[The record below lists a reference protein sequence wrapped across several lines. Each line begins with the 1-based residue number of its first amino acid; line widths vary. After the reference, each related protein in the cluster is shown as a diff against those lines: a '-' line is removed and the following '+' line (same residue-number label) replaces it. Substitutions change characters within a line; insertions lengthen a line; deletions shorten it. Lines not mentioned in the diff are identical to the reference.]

1 MKKEKLRELIREDI
15 NELSSQFDNNMQE
28 IDRKFEGLITFLKAG
43 NAIEVIQT
51 VEHKLSKEIEETVK
65 ATSELVR
72 EMRTNE
78 RKSPDVQLMFA
89 NTQLIEGMKE
99 LKQRNK
105 DLENTNTELRQQ
117 NKKLKQELNAEL
129 EHQLTPATR
138 PRPKPSRPYEV
149 HESEVSFFKTLDE
162 VAPLPPL
169 VVNEED
175 LDREDLQS

>member
-65 ATSELVR
+65 ATSELVQ

-117 NKKLKQELNAEL
+117 NKTLKQQLAVEL

-138 PRPKPSRPYEV
+138 PLKSNEV
-149 HESEVSFFKTLDE
+149 HSSEISFFKTIDE
-162 VAPLPPL
+162 VAPLSPL
-169 VVNEED
+169 VVNDED
-175 LDREDLQS
+175 LDREDTQ